1 MLRVSGL
8 GFWIWGLRFWV
19 YSLQLWV
26 WVLGFGFWVP
36 GLFYGFRI
44 EGLRFFGIGL
54 WV

>member
-1 MLRVSGL
+1 MD
-8 GFWIWGLRFWV
+8 WGLRFWFWV

-36 GLFYGFRI
+36 GLGFGVLFYVFRI